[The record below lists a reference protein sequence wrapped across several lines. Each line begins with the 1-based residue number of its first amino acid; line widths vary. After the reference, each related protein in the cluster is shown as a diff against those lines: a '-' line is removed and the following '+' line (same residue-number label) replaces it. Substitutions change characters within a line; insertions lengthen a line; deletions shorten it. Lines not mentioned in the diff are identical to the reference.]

1 MSKLL
6 VLEIRSA
13 YKERRWSCDAIAR
26 KFSIPIEWV
35 EKVLRD
41 RR

>member
-1 MSKLL
+1 MSRMLM
-6 VLEIRSA
+6 LEIRA
-13 YKERRWSCDAIAR
+13 AHKERRWSCDAIAR